1 MKPVLNAVVQTV
13 EWISSLTGLLTTWR
27 IATMLPVIV
36 VLGVVL
42 FLRFDGFS
50 SAASRGEF
58 DKLAQQAKSE
68 TLSDVYYK
76 GRKGDYDYFE
86 YMEYMTGTTKVHLK
100 VDESP
105 VVDPFPYTSNKDEW
119 RSGLKT
125 HMKFSKG
132 SSKAVLLTR

>member
-1 MKPVLNAVVQTV
+1 MKPVLNAAVTTL
-13 EWISSLTGLLTTWR
+13 EWISSLAGLVTKWRTATT
-27 IATMLPVIV
+27 LPLIL
-36 VLGVVL
+36 VLGIGL

-50 SAASRGEF
+50 SAGSRREL
-58 DKLAQQAKSE
+58 DKLAEQAKSQQ
-68 TLSDVYYK
+68 LSDVYYK

-86 YMEYMTGTTKVHLK
+86 LMEYMAGTTKVHLK

-125 HMKFSKG
+125 GMKFSKG
-132 SSKAVLLTR
+132 GSPRTER